1 MLPPK
6 AKNQDLRNYSVIP
19 IQAAMDKRL
28 HGTAALSL
36 LVVICTYTDQLGV
49 TWVSQDRLAVD
60 LGVSRTAIAKQMRRL
75 RDLGYIVYAKKRS
88 KYQKTTS
95 VRVVFPTA
103 PEDEQE
109 AKANLT
115 AASQIALEETRQAAA
130 QEQKQQFIES
140 RKNLKKP
147 VDNSGTCDFQ
157 RSHQPVTSRGHTERD
172 NRTYNN
178 NIYNDEAR
186 QFSALFLK
194 ICNEYGTPRNVND
207 RDISVIA
214 RWIREGLT
222 MQTWSEILTNHATY
236 CYKNRRDLARGIGY
250 FQVPVSKALGR
261 SSSSQVNQTI
271 QGIVRNTR
279 S

>member
-1 MLPPK
+1 
-6 AKNQDLRNYSVIP
+6 
-19 IQAAMDKRL
+19 MDKRL

-103 PEDEQE
+103 PQDEQE

-130 QEQKQQFIES
+130 QEQKQQFIKS
-140 RKNLKKP
+140 YKLNKKP
-147 VDNSGTCDFQ
+147 VDNSSTCDPQ
-157 RSHQPVTSRGHTERD
+157 RSHLPVTSRGHTERD

-178 NIYNDEAR
+178 NIYYDEAR
-186 QFSALFLK
+186 RFSALFLK
-194 ICNEYGTPRNVND
+194 ICNEYGTPRNINEKD
-207 RDISVIA
+207 LLVIA

-261 SSSSQVNQTI
+261 SSNVQANQAI
-271 QGIVRNTR
+271 RNIVKNTR
-279 S
+279 V

>member
-1 MLPPK
+1 
-6 AKNQDLRNYSVIP
+6 
-19 IQAAMDKRL
+19 MDKQL

-103 PEDEQE
+103 PQDEQE

-130 QEQKQQFIES
+130 QEQKQQFIKS
-140 RKNLKKP
+140 YKLNKKP
-147 VDNSGTCDFQ
+147 VDNSSTCDPQ
-157 RSHQPVTSRGHTERD
+157 RSHLPVTSRGHTERD
-172 NRTYNN
+172 NRTYINN
-178 NIYNDEAR
+178 NIYNDAR
-186 QFSALFLK
+186 RFSALFLK

-207 RDISVIA
+207 KDILVIA
-214 RWIREGLT
+214 RWVREGLT
-222 MQTWSEILTNHATY
+222 MPMWSEILTNHATY

-261 SSSSQVNQTI
+261 SSNAQANQAI
-271 QGIVRNTR
+271 RNIVKNTR
-279 S
+279 I

>member
-95 VRVVFPTA
+95 VRVVFPSA
-103 PEDEQE
+103 PEDEDE

-115 AASQIALEETRQAAA
+115 AASQIVLEETRQAAA
-130 QEQKQQFIES
+130 EEQKQQFL
-140 RKNLKKP
+140 KTFKLNKKP
-147 VDNSGTCDFQ
+147 VDNSTTCDPQ
-157 RSHQPVTSRGHTERD
+157 RSHLPVTSRGHTERD

-186 QFSALFLK
+186 RFSALFLK

-207 RDISVIA
+207 RDILVIA

-222 MQTWSEILTNHATY
+222 MKVWSEILTNHATY
-236 CYKNRRDLARGIGY
+236 CYKNRRDLARAIGY
-250 FQVPVSKALGR
+250 FQVPVSKALGK
-261 SSSSQVNQTI
+261 SSNPQVDQAI

>member
-1 MLPPK
+1 
-6 AKNQDLRNYSVIP
+6 
-19 IQAAMDKRL
+19 MDKRL

-95 VRVVFPTA
+95 VRVVFPSA
-103 PEDEQE
+103 PENEDE

-115 AASQIALEETRQAAA
+115 AASQIVLEETRQAAA
-130 QEQKQQFIES
+130 QEQKQQFL
-140 RKNLKKP
+140 KTFKLNKKP
-147 VDNSGTCDFQ
+147 VDNSSTCDPQ
-157 RSHQPVTSRGHTERD
+157 RSHLPVTSRGHTERD

-207 RDISVIA
+207 RDILVIA

-250 FQVPVSKALGR
+250 FQVPVSKALGK
-261 SSSSQVNQTI
+261 SSSHQVNQAI